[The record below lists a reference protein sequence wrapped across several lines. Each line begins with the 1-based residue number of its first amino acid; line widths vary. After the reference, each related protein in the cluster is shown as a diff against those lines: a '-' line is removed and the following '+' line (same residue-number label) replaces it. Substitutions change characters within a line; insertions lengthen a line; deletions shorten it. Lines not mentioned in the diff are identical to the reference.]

1 MSRDILRRA
10 PASQEKIY
18 IEICF
23 KYLCTFLMIGH
34 SIPYFGIKCFLIS
47 SDYTNALGLYHIY
60 PVIFV
65 ALDTSIM
72 SPLPAH
78 THPPPIRIYDL

>member
-1 MSRDILRRA
+1 MYVLND
-10 PASQEKIY
+10 
-18 IEICF
+18 
-23 KYLCTFLMIGH
+23 
-34 SIPYFGIKCFLIS
+34 SIPYFGIKCFPIF
-47 SDYTNALGLYHIY
+47 SDYTNALELYHIY